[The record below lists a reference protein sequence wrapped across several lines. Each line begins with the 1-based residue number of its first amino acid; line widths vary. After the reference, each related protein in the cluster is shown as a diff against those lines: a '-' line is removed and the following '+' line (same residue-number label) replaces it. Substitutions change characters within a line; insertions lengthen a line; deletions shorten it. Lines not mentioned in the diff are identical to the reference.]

1 MTSGSTEKLEALREE
16 VRAFL
21 GKNLPPK
28 WGTPEYVPL
37 EQGSPEQI
45 ALSRSF
51 NKKLYDAGFTGFGVP
66 AKYGG
71 KERTPQEMTVI
82 RSELMRRG
90 YPLPAVGLGRLVVDT
105 LLQWGTEE
113 QKKKFIPPIISG
125 QVNWIEGFS
134 EPNAGSDLAGVQCTA
149 VKKDNEWVING
160 QKCWTSGWDYGEWG
174 FLLCKSDPAAPR
186 HRNLT
191 FFLFDCKTP
200 GFSRRPLRQMSGE
213 THAQYGELFFDDMHV
228 PDENRVG
235 EVGRGWYV
243 SMTTLIAERGGGQV
257 GAASGEAGSGMALGG
272 GVRTLGGVDALID
285 LAKTTKHFG
294 KSMWEDAS
302 FRKRIA
308 QFAIENEAARAY
320 AVRLAYII
328 RSGGASGNEASMTK
342 LTNTEKGKREGDMA
356 CEIIGSYSQLMR
368 GDPRAVDDGS
378 YVYRMIFSR
387 GTTIYMGTSEIC
399 RNILSERILGL
410 PRGQ

>member
-1 MTSGSTEKLEALREE
+1 MTSGDTAKAEALREE

-21 GKNLPPK
+21 GKNLPDK
-28 WGTPEYVPL
+28 WGTPTYKAP
-37 EQGSPEQI
+37 EQGSPEAI
-45 ALSRSF
+45 ALSRAF
-51 NKKLYDAGFTGFGVP
+51 TKKLYDAGFTGFGVP

-71 KERTPQEMTVI
+71 KERPPQEMGII

-90 YPLPAVGLGRLVVDT
+90 FPLPNVGLGRLVVDT

-125 QVNWIEGFS
+125 QVHWIEGFS

-149 VKKDNEWVING
+149 TKKGNDWVING

-174 FLLCKSDPAAPR
+174 FLLCKSDLTAPR
-186 HRNLT
+186 HRNLS

-200 GFSRRPLRQMSGE
+200 GFSRKPLRQMTGE
-213 THAQYGELFFDDMHV
+213 PHAQYGELFFDDMHV
-228 PDENRVG
+228 SDENRVG

-243 SMTTLIAERGGGQV
+243 AMTTLIAERGGGQV
-257 GAASGEAGSGMALGG
+257 GAASGEAGLGG
-272 GVRTLGGVDALID
+272 AGVRTLGGVDGLIE
-285 LAKTTKHFG
+285 LAKNTKHFG
-294 KSMWEDAS
+294 QVVWEDAT
-302 FRKRIA
+302 FRRRIA

-320 AVRLAYII
+320 AVRLANII
-328 RSGGASGNEASMTK
+328 RSGGASGNEASMSK
-342 LTNTEKGKREGDMA
+342 LTSTEKGKRQGDLA
-356 CEIIGSYSQLMR
+356 CEVIGTYSQLMR
-368 GDPRAVDDGS
+368 GDPRAVDEGD
-378 YVYRMIFSR
+378 YVFSMLMSR

>member
-1 MTSGSTEKLEALREE
+1 MTSGDTAKAEALREE

-21 GKNLPPK
+21 GKNLPDK
-28 WGTPEYVPL
+28 WGTPAYKAP
-37 EQGSPEQI
+37 EQGSPEAI
-45 ALSRSF
+45 ALSRAF
-51 NKKLYDAGFTGFGVP
+51 TKKLYDAGFTGFGVP

-71 KERTPQEMTVI
+71 KERPPQEMGII

-90 YPLPAVGLGRLVVDT
+90 FPLPNVGLGRLVVDT

-125 QVNWIEGFS
+125 QVHWVEGFS

-149 VKKDNEWVING
+149 TKKGNEWVING

-174 FLLCKSDPAAPR
+174 FLLCKSDLTAPR
-186 HRNLT
+186 HRNLS

-200 GFSRRPLRQMSGE
+200 GFSRRPLRQMTGE
-213 THAQYGELFFDDMHV
+213 PHAQYGELFFDDMHV

-243 SMTTLIAERGGGQV
+243 AMTTLIAERGGGQV
-257 GAASGEAGSGMALGG
+257 GAASGEAGLGG
-272 GVRTLGGVDALID
+272 AGVRTLGGVDGLIE
-285 LAKTTKHFG
+285 LAKNTKHFG
-294 KSMWEDAS
+294 QVVWEDAT
-302 FRKRIA
+302 FRRRIA

-320 AVRLAYII
+320 AVRLGYII
-328 RSGGASGNEASMTK
+328 RSGGASGNEASMSK
-342 LTNTEKGKREGDMA
+342 LTSTEKGKRQGDLA
-356 CEIIGSYSQLMR
+356 CEVIGTYSQLMR
-368 GDPRAVDDGS
+368 GDQRAVDEGD
-378 YVYRMIFSR
+378 YVFSMLMSR

>member
-1 MTSGSTEKLEALREE
+1 MTSGDTAKAEALREE

-21 GKNLPPK
+21 GKNLPDK
-28 WGTPEYVPL
+28 WGTPTYKAP
-37 EQGSPEQI
+37 EQGSPEAI
-45 ALSRSF
+45 ALSRAF
-51 NKKLYDAGFTGFGVP
+51 TKKLYDAGFTGFGVP

-71 KERTPQEMTVI
+71 KERPPQEMGII

-90 YPLPAVGLGRLVVDT
+90 FPLPNVGLGRLVVDT

-125 QVNWIEGFS
+125 QVHWIEGFS

-149 VKKDNEWVING
+149 TKKGNEWVING

-174 FLLCKSDPAAPR
+174 FLLCKSDLTAPR
-186 HRNLT
+186 HRNLS

-200 GFSRRPLRQMSGE
+200 GFSRKPLRQMTGE
-213 THAQYGELFFDDMHV
+213 AHAQYGELFFDDMHV

-243 SMTTLIAERGGGQV
+243 AMTTLIAERGGGQV
-257 GAASGEAGSGMALGG
+257 GAASGEAGLGG
-272 GVRTLGGVDALID
+272 AGVRTLGGVDGLIE
-285 LAKTTKHFG
+285 LAKNTKHFG
-294 KSMWEDAS
+294 QVVWEDTT
-302 FRKRIA
+302 FRRRIA

-320 AVRLAYII
+320 AVRLANII
-328 RSGGASGNEASMTK
+328 RSGGASGNEASMSK
-342 LTNTEKGKREGDMA
+342 LTSTEKGKRQGDLA
-356 CEIIGSYSQLMR
+356 CEVIGTYSQLMR
-368 GDPRAVDDGS
+368 GDPRAVDEGD
-378 YVYRMIFSR
+378 YVFSMLMSR

>member
-1 MTSGSTEKLEALREE
+1 MTSSDTGKAEALREE

-21 GKNLPPK
+21 GKNLPDK
-28 WGTPEYVPL
+28 WGTPAYKAL
-37 EQGSPEQI
+37 EQGSPEAI
-45 ALSRSF
+45 ALSRTF
-51 NKKLYDAGFTGFGVP
+51 TKKLYDAGYTGFGVP

-71 KERTPQEMTVI
+71 KERPPQEMAII

-90 YPLPAVGLGRLVVDT
+90 FPLPNVGLGRLVVDT

-125 QVNWIEGFS
+125 QVHWIEGFS

-149 VKKDNEWVING
+149 VKKGNEWVVNG

-174 FLLCKSDPAAPR
+174 FLLCKSDLTAPR
-186 HRNLT
+186 HRNLS

-200 GFSRRPLRQMSGE
+200 GFSRRPLRQMTGE
-213 THAQYGELFFDDMHV
+213 AHAQYGELFFDDMHI

-243 SMTTLIAERGGGQV
+243 AMTTLIAERGGGQV
-257 GAASGEAGSGMALGG
+257 GAASGETGLMRMTG
-272 GVRTLGGVDALID
+272 GVRSLGDVDDLID
-285 LAKTTKHFG
+285 LAKNTKHRG
-294 KSMWEDAS
+294 QAVWEDAG
-302 FRKRIA
+302 FRRRIA
-308 QFAIENEAARAY
+308 QFAIENEAARTY
-320 AVRLAYII
+320 GIRLGYII
-328 RSGGASGNEASMTK
+328 RSGAASGNEASMSK
-342 LTNTEKGKREGDMA
+342 LTRTEQGKREGDFA
-356 CEIIGSYSQLMR
+356 CEVIGTYSQLMR
-368 GDPRAVDDGS
+368 GDARAVNEGDLVFS
-378 YVYRMIFSR
+378 MLMSR

>member
-1 MTSGSTEKLEALREE
+1 MTSGDTAKAEALREE

-21 GKNLPPK
+21 GKNLPDK
-28 WGTPEYVPL
+28 WGTPAYKAP
-37 EQGSPEQI
+37 EQGSPEAI
-45 ALSRSF
+45 ALSRAF
-51 NKKLYDAGFTGFGVP
+51 TKKLYDAGFTGFGVP

-71 KERTPQEMTVI
+71 KERPPQEMGII

-90 YPLPAVGLGRLVVDT
+90 FPLPNVGLGRLVVDT

-125 QVNWIEGFS
+125 QVHWIEGFS

-149 VKKDNEWVING
+149 TKKGNEWVING

-174 FLLCKSDPAAPR
+174 FLLCKSDLTAPR
-186 HRNLT
+186 HRNLS

-200 GFSRRPLRQMSGE
+200 GFSRKPLRQMTGE
-213 THAQYGELFFDDMHV
+213 AHAQYGELFFDDMHV

-243 SMTTLIAERGGGQV
+243 AMTTLIAERGGGQV
-257 GAASGEAGSGMALGG
+257 GAASGEAGLGG
-272 GVRTLGGVDALID
+272 AGVRTLGGVDGLIE
-285 LAKTTKHFG
+285 LAKNTKHFG
-294 KSMWEDAS
+294 QVVWEDAT
-302 FRKRIA
+302 FRRRIA

-320 AVRLAYII
+320 AVRLGYII
-328 RSGGASGNEASMTK
+328 RSGAASGNEASMSK
-342 LTNTEKGKREGDMA
+342 LTSTEKGKRQGDLA
-356 CEIIGSYSQLMR
+356 CEVIGTYSQLMR
-368 GDPRAVDDGS
+368 GDPRAVDEGD
-378 YVYRMIFSR
+378 YVFSMLMSR